1 MEIVSLVAT
10 VILDGPLD
18 LGLLQRKIEGSEL
31 TKANGGWLKYRLK
44 PEMRYIAFYR
54 NGKFLITGK
63 DLQDNISGVSERVLK
78 LIIKAGF
85 NRKIKKIEINNIV
98 GKARIEGNPTLES
111 FIVNNPDKS
120 EYEPEQFPALIYRDW
135 NLTFL
140 LFSTGSTII
149 TGAKTL
155 EQLESGFKKFKKL
168 VQIS

>member
-10 VILDGPLD
+10 VTLNGPLD
-18 LGLLQRKIEGSEL
+18 LELLQRKIEGSEL

-63 DLQDNISGVSERVLK
+63 DLQNNISTVSERILN
-78 LIIKAGF
+78 LIIEAGCE
-85 NRKIKKIEINNIV
+85 RRIIKTEINNIV
-98 GKARIEGNPTLES
+98 GKGKIERNPTLES
-111 FIVNNPDKS
+111 FILNNPEKS
-120 EYEPEQFPALIYRDW
+120 EYEPEQFPALIFRDW

-140 LFSTGSTII
+140 LFSTGSII
-149 TGAKTL
+149 VTGAKSI

-168 VQIS
+168 VQNS